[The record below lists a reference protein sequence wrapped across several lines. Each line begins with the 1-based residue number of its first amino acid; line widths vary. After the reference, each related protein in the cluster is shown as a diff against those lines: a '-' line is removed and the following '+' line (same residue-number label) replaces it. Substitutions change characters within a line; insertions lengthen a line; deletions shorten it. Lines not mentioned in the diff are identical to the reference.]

1 MCGIAF
7 CNSDKIDTQSI
18 TKKLLIILSIEDLTI
33 RVFYILKIFL
43 LGHAD

>member
-18 TKKLLIILSIEDLTI
+18 TKKIINNTKHKDLTI